1 VVHGPVRTMIA
12 KTLYPAAIPTLFDP
26 SVVVFVRI
34 LVGEVL
40 NNSIS
45 KHSINKE
52 HLRKQISP

>member
-1 VVHGPVRTMIA
+1 MIA